1 MSAPATSTTA
11 TITTSAPGTT
21 ETSMN
26 IQAGSSNQ
34 SAGQVQSNSGP
45 GGNSSGVATGQSPQQ
60 GQQQQQST
68 TPSYS
73 IPGILHYLQYEWQ
86 RFELERQQW
95 MVEKAELQAR
105 IALLQGMCTYTSKL
119 SILSK
124 LYKILNR

>member
-1 MSAPATSTTA
+1 MSAPATLTTA
-11 TITTSAPGTT
+11 TITTSAPGTS

-26 IQAGSSNQ
+26 IQAGSANQ

-45 GGNSSGVATGQSPQQ
+45 GGNASGGTGQSPQQ
-60 GQQQQQST
+60 GQQQSA

-86 RFELERQQW
+86 RFEIERQQW

-105 IALLQGMCTYTSKL
+105 IALLQGMYTVSSHFIIIKQIVYQF
-119 SILSK
+119 S
-124 LYKILNR
+124 NR